1 MNEEHNIEIRSEE
14 VQEILGTTPA
24 WIIRRGITMISVVVF
39 ILLAGSFVFKYP
51 DIITGRVTIV
61 SKNPPATITARAT
74 GRINHLMVS
83 DQDSVSAGTILAILE
98 NPAYYANIY
107 KLKQHL
113 DTINRYFDDPFR
125 FAGMQFEANLML
137 GQVQPAWAAFV
148 TQCAEIS
155 TFYNYDLYM
164 ARVETL
170 KRKIADQERYLQQLV
185 NQARILDD
193 QMELS
198 KRQYDR
204 DAELARQKVI
214 PESELEKSQ
223 SAYLNYEL
231 NHRTAIA
238 NITQTR
244 NDIGQ
249 MQRQIAELQTE
260 KGEQVN
266 KLTAALREKYNNLV
280 NEISGWE
287 LAFVMKA
294 PIDGKVTFARIWSEN
309 QQVTE
314 GIPVFTVVPHESSSI
329 IGRVEIP
336 LVGSGKVETGQKV
349 KIKLDNYPH
358 LEYGMLEGQVTMISL
373 VPAQTEAGMAY
384 IAELSLPI
392 GLTTNYGIELVFNQE
407 MAGTAEIITKDRRL
421 IERLVQPMS
430 SLVRER
436 ILTN

>member
-1 MNEEHNIEIRSEE
+1 MSEEQNIEIRSEE
-14 VQEILGTTPA
+14 VQEILGTPPA
-24 WIIRRGITMISVVVF
+24 WIIRRGVGMISIVVF
-39 ILLAGSFVFKYP
+39 ILIAGSFVFKYP
-51 DIITGRVTIV
+51 EIITGHVTIV
-61 SKNPPATITARAT
+61 SKNPPATISARAS
-74 GRINHLMVS
+74 GRISHLMVS
-83 DQDSVSAGTILAILE
+83 DQDSVTAGAILAILE
-98 NPAYYANIY
+98 NPAFYADIY
-107 KLKQHL
+107 ALKEQL
-113 DTINRYFDDPFR
+113 DTIRNYFNDPSGY
-125 FAGMQFEANLML
+125 ADLKFESNLML

-148 TQCAEIS
+148 TQTAEIN
-155 TFYNYDLYM
+155 TFYNYDLFL

-193 QMELS
+193 QMVLS

-204 DAELARQKVI
+204 DAELARQGVI
-214 PESELEKSQ
+214 PDSELEKSQ
-223 SAYLNYEL
+223 SAYLNNEL

-244 NDIGQ
+244 NEISQ
-249 MQRQIAELQTE
+249 MQRQITELQTE

-266 KLTAALREKYNNLV
+266 RLMAGIKEKYNNLV
-280 NEISGWE
+280 NEISAWE
-287 LAFVMKA
+287 LAFVMQA
-294 PIDGKVTFARIWSEN
+294 PIDGKVTFTRIWSEN
-309 QQVTE
+309 QQVKE
-314 GIPVFTVVPHESSSI
+314 GTPVFTVVPHESSRI

-336 LVGSGKVETGQKV
+336 LAGSGKVEPGQMV

-373 VPAQTEAGMAY
+373 VPSQTDAGMVY
-384 IAELSLPI
+384 TAELSLPS
-392 GLTTNYGIELVFNQE
+392 GLTTNYGIVLDFSQE